1 MGTVSIILRI
11 LSHFSSIS
19 FAVIPKAQSF
29 EFSAIIASL
38 NFSPNIS
45 LTDLELKQAEK
56 DFFGGFADEDECLE
70 RTENG
75 FIVKRNGREPITYV
89 GDIKDIKIVRK
100 MITINDN
107 TTSKRKVGYGIDWLK
122 VNEEGEIN
130 SVNLYTDSSFEGIIK
145 MIQIEYRLD
154 NSPKI

>member
-1 MGTVSIILRI
+1 MKDYTGLT
-11 LSHFSSIS
+11 IS
-19 FAVIPKAQSF
+19 KKI
-29 EFSAIIASL
+29 EIGNTWL
-38 NFSPNIS
+38 
-45 LTDLELKQAEK
+45 LK
-56 DFFGGFADEDECLE
+56 
-70 RTENG
+70 N
-75 FIVKRNGREPITYV
+75 
-89 GDIKDIKIVRK
+89 DIKDIKIVRK